1 MGSSSQLPSG
11 DVTQLLRRSAD
22 GDRAAWQQVWSLTE
36 RELKM
41 VARSR
46 LSKEYGRHTWQPT
59 ELVNEVWLKL
69 SDLRMSPNDRTH
81 FLALAAMA
89 MRQVLIDHARKR
101 ARAKRGKDYQF
112 VTLSAE
118 VIGREDALALDILDL
133 DQALT
138 ALSTLDER
146 KARVVELS
154 YFGGLT
160 DAEIAS
166 TLALSEST
174 VKRDLRSARAW
185 LSTELNIHS

>member
-1 MGSSSQLPSG
+1 MDQPTQPGSG
-11 DVTQLLRRSAD
+11 DVTLLLRRSAD
-22 GDRAAWQQVWSLTE
+22 GDRSAWQEVWTLTE

-41 VARSR
+41 IARSR

-81 FLALAAMA
+81 FLALAATA

-118 VIGREDALALDILDL
+118 VVGKEDALALDILDL

-138 ALSTLDER
+138 GLAALDER

-160 DAEIAS
+160 DAEIAT
-166 TLALSEST
+166 TLDLSDST

-185 LSTELNIHS
+185 LATELNID